1 MPMVYISDHALL
13 ELERYRLQV
22 NKDTKIAC
30 DRSQAIIKLIREKK
44 A

>member
-1 MPMVYISDHALL
+1 MVYISDHALL

-22 NKDTKIAC
+22 NKETGIAC
-30 DRSQAIIKLIREKK
+30 DKSQVVLKLIKETK

>member
-22 NKDTKIAC
+22 NRETGIAC
-30 DRSQAIIKLIREKK
+30 DRSQAVLKLIKEK

>member
-1 MPMVYISDHALL
+1 MVYISDHALL

-22 NKDTKIAC
+22 NRETGIAC
-30 DRSQAIIKLIREKK
+30 DRSQAVLKLIKEK